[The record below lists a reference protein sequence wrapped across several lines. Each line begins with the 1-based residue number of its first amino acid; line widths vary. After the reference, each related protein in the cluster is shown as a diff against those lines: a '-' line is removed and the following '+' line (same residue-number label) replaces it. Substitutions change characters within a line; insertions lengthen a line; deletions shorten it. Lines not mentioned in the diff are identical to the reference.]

1 MIDLRKTEW
10 STLEIIGET
19 LAELGIGEF
28 DYEGDVIEALRLIVA
43 EWDADAETLSMGLE
57 CSGER

>member
-1 MIDLRKTEW
+1 MIDLTKTHW
-10 STLEIIGET
+10 TSIEIIGET
-19 LAELGIGEF
+19 LAEIGIGEF

-43 EWDADAETLSMGLE
+43 EWDADAEALSMGLE